1 MKNPEKT
8 NKIQQRWLLNNKI
21 NNINLVKLTTTKKKL
36 KNKIN
41 NNP

>member
-1 MKNPEKT
+1 MKNTEKA
-8 NKIQQRWLLNNKI
+8 NKIQQRWLLINKI